1 TYAPWQGDVAPL
13 AATLG
18 LAPEDIATD
27 PPLEIGSA
35 AVPFLYIPLRSLD
48 ALRRAQPTADLGPLL
63 QPSGVQIGAYLFTL
77 ERLPSGEGEARARMF
92 APALGIAEDA
102 ATGVAAG
109 PLGVYLLRHGNIRP
123 DELGETR
130 LRILQG
136 VEMGR
141 PSRLEVA
148 VSGSAKAVRDVR
160 VGGESVVVAEG
171 ELLLP
176 AQYKV

>member
-1 TYAPWQGDVAPL
+1 EVGVGTLPIDVLFEDQRLSFAWMHQPAPTYSPWQGDVAAL

-27 PPLEIGSA
+27 PPLEIGSVG
-35 AVPFLYIPLRSLD
+35 VPFLYIPLPSLD
-48 ALRRAQPTADLGPLL
+48 PLRRAQPTADLGLLL

-77 ERLPSGEGEARARMF
+77 ERLSGGEGEARSRMF

-109 PLGVYLLRHGNIRP
+109 PLGVYLLRHGNARP

-130 LRILQG
+130 LRIL
-136 VEMGR
+136 
-141 PSRLEVA
+141 
-148 VSGSAKAVRDVR
+148 
-160 VGGESVVVAEG
+160 
-171 ELLLP
+171 
-176 AQYKV
+176 